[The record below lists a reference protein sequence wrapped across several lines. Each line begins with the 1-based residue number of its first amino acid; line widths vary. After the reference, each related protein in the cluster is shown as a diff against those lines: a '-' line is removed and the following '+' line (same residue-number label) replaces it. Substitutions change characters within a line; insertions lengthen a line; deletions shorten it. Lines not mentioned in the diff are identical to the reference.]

1 MKNTFALLVVLA
13 ALGAGGYLLATG
25 ERQPAALPSH
35 APRSHAA
42 ESDVRALLYA
52 QPFTLQRPE
61 VFWWRAER
69 PSYQAGWLLVLEVDP
84 ARVQPS
90 DRAEPVLYVGDT
102 VAERVNHPFRTGR
115 LVVLVPS
122 ALAPDGTPA
131 LDLATAPVWFGAPEL
146 PERIDA
152 AAVAAARAAAP
163 QARAFTPDEIAQAR
177 AHSNPAIL
185 LEERADLDPILGELV
200 REHAPEE
207 PDLARG
213 LLAPRTR

>member
-1 MKNTFALLVVLA
+1 MKKSPALLVVLA

-25 ERQPAALPSH
+25 ERHPAA
-35 APRSHAA
+35 APARAARSHAA
-42 ESDVRALLYA
+42 DGEVRALLYA
-52 QPFTLQRPE
+52 QPFTLERPE
-61 VFWWRAER
+61 IFWWRAER

-102 VAERVNHPFRTGR
+102 VAERVNHPFRSGR

-122 ALAPDGTPA
+122 TPGPDGAPA
-131 LDLATAPVWFGAPEL
+131 LDLASAPVWFGAPEL

-152 AAVAAARAAAP
+152 AALASARAAAP
-163 QARAFTPDEIAQAR
+163 AAQAFTPDEIAEAR
-177 AHSNPAIL
+177 ARSNPPIQV
-185 LEERADLDPILGELV
+185 EQRADLDPILGELV
-200 REHAPEE
+200 REHGPEE

-213 LLAPRTR
+213 LCAPRTR